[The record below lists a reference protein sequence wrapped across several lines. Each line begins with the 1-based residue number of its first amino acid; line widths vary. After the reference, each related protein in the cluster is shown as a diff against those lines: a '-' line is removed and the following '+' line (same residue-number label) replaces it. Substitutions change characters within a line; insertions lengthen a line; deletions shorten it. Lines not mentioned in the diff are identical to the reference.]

1 LIADYAKQH
10 LVPGFEARF
19 KPGDEDVVRS
29 IEGTRFGVAICKDM
43 DLRSLDALTRAW
55 ASMPCWCRPMISTG
69 MLSLHASMAVL
80 RSACSRVES
89 ILCAAKRAETRVRY
103 MFTFRGSVI
112 VEIRG
117 GRRPAHGRT
126 DGIKQ
131 SVKEQFP
138 NIKVWGSRGRKS
150 FARQIFRS
158 RWISYQRHWR
168 GNTKIRHRL
177 SQNRL

>member
-1 LIADYAKQH
+1 LFAQSGELIADYAKQH

-80 RSACSRVES
+80 RGVRAGSAWS
-89 ILCAAKRAETRVRY
+89 
-103 MFTFRGSVI
+103 
-112 VEIRG
+112 
-117 GRRPAHGRT
+117 GRPVTG
-126 DGIKQ
+126 
-131 SVKEQFP
+131 F
-138 NIKVWGSRGRKS
+138 
-150 FARQIFRS
+150 
-158 RWISYQRHWR
+158 
-168 GNTKIRHRL
+168 
-177 SQNRL
+177 

>member
-1 LIADYAKQH
+1 MFAQSGELIADYAKQH

-80 RSACSRVES
+80 RGVEGGFSVVRSARHGLLTVSDRYGRIVDHKASADATTLGSDSNIALLPMSGFSAKLLMSSRICQTTTLYRL
-89 ILCAAKRAETRVRY
+89 ILASDSPSKQKIKNAK
-103 MFTFRGSVI
+103 
-112 VEIRG
+112 
-117 GRRPAHGRT
+117 
-126 DGIKQ
+126 
-131 SVKEQFP
+131 
-138 NIKVWGSRGRKS
+138 
-150 FARQIFRS
+150 
-158 RWISYQRHWR
+158 
-168 GNTKIRHRL
+168 
-177 SQNRL
+177 